1 MGVVMDKLKVTF
13 FTKENCSLC
22 DNGLTVLKMVQEDI
36 PFEIEMV
43 DIYKDDVLLEKYQ
56 VMIPVVSIDGEEV
69 DFGILSEDK
78 IRKRLLSV
86 CR

>member
-1 MGVVMDKLKVTF
+1 MDKLKVTF

>member
-1 MGVVMDKLKVTF
+1 MGKLKVTF
-13 FTKENCSLC
+13 YTKENCSLC

-43 DIYKDDVLLEKYQ
+43 DIYKDDELLEKYQ
-56 VMIPVVSIDGEEV
+56 VMIPVVSIDGE
-69 DFGILSEDK
+69 DIDYGIVSEEK